1 MQFLGAV
8 AGFKGIYMKALGRF
22 AGKLGCYAVYKV
34 FRVVATM
41 LVCVCL
47 AVVTDWQGIFM
58 WVLGWFAGKDGW
70 WLPGFC

>member
-1 MQFLGAV
+1 
-8 AGFKGIYMKALGRF
+8 
-22 AGKLGCYAVYKV
+22 
-34 FRVVATM
+34 M

-47 AVVTDWQGIFM
+47 AVVADWQGIFM